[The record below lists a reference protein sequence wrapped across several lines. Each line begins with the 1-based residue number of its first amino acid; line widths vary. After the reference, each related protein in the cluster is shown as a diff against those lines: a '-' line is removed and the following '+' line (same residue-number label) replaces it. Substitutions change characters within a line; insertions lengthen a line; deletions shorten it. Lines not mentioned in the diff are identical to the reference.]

1 MDEGERT
8 RREVLGEEHVDRALS
23 GAPRS
28 TRGRSRTT

>member
-8 RREVLGEEHVDRALS
+8 RREVLGEEHVDRALRE
-23 GAPRS
+23 APRS